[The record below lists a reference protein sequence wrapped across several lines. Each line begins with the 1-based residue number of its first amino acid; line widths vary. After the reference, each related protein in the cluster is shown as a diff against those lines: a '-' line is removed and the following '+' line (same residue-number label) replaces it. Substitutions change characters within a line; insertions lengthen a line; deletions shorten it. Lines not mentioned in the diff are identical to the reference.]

1 MTTTRKT
8 RLAQACALA
17 LLAPLRALAQD
28 AGLEEIVVTAQK
40 REQSLQ
46 EAPIAITAFGAEAL
60 EQQGITDIADIAGLA
75 PNVQI
80 NPSPGGSTGATVAI
94 RGSVTINP
102 AITWEPT
109 VGLYL
114 DGAFIGKNL
123 GGIFDVA
130 DLERVEVLRG
140 PQGSLY
146 GKNTVGGAINLISR
160 KPSGELGG
168 KLLGSMGDEGYY
180 RVLGSLDTP
189 ALGAV
194 GEGLGRLAANITLQ
208 HEERDG
214 FVDNIDDP
222 VGMPFAAPR
231 SSDEYANLD
240 ADAGRIAL
248 ALDVTEDFEARYSY
262 DFSDKDQQPTASVL
276 TAVDPQF
283 APPGVD
289 SALPLLFPYVQSD
302 DEYPD
307 SLSNDHSY
315 YEKSEVDGH
324 ALNLSWN
331 IGQVFCCTEVTLRS
345 ITSYRELA
353 WDDYLDLDGS
363 PIDLF
368 HSERHIDYDQTSQ
381 EFQMVGTGDSLN
393 FVVGLYWFEENADV
407 FNPITF
413 FGAFGAPTAPNAY
426 GLESESKAVF
436 GQLDW
441 QPDADVLQDRLTITL
456 GARYTEE
463 TKDQYIDHPIVNP
476 PGTPFAADADED
488 WNNFMPS
495 LTLSWAFTDA
505 VNGYVRYAEGWKAGG
520 FNGESDTLAGFL
532 QPYDPEEVASYELGL
547 KSRWLDDT
555 VQLNVAGFINDISD
569 MQLSIFLA
577 DATASSVVDNAG
589 KATVRGYEVELLAQ
603 PVDNLQLSLN
613 YGYLDPEY
621 DEYIDAGVDVADN
634 RDFPYSPE
642 STANAGLE
650 YAIPE
655 VAGGS
660 LVARLDYIYVDERVA
675 YPDPIQNLR
684 SQLDDYSL
692 LNARL
697 SLADVP
703 VGDGRVTL
711 AAWGKNLTDEEYRTN
726 TIPFVFWTVSY
737 FGNPRTYGMDVSYE
751 F

>member
-1 MTTTRKT
+1 
-8 RLAQACALA
+8 
-17 LLAPLRALAQD
+17 
-28 AGLEEIVVTAQK
+28 
-40 REQSLQ
+40 
-46 EAPIAITAFGAEAL
+46 
-60 EQQGITDIADIAGLA
+60 
-75 PNVQI
+75 
-80 NPSPGGSTGATVAI
+80 
-94 RGSVTINP
+94 
-102 AITWEPT
+102 
-109 VGLYL
+109 
-114 DGAFIGKNL
+114 
-123 GGIFDVA
+123 
-130 DLERVEVLRG
+130 
-140 PQGSLY
+140 
-146 GKNTVGGAINLISR
+146 
-160 KPSGELGG
+160 
-168 KLLGSMGDEGYY
+168 
-180 RVLGSLDTP
+180 
-189 ALGAV
+189 
-194 GEGLGRLAANITLQ
+194 
-208 HEERDG
+208 
-214 FVDNIDDP
+214 
-222 VGMPFAAPR
+222 
-231 SSDEYANLD
+231 
-240 ADAGRIAL
+240 
-248 ALDVTEDFEARYSY
+248 
-262 DFSDKDQQPTASVL
+262 
-276 TAVDPQF
+276 
-283 APPGVD
+283 
-289 SALPLLFPYVQSD
+289 
-302 DEYPD
+302 
-307 SLSNDHSY
+307 
-315 YEKSEVDGH
+315 
-324 ALNLSWN
+324 
-331 IGQVFCCTEVTLRS
+331 
-345 ITSYRELA
+345 
-353 WDDYLDLDGS
+353 
-363 PIDLF
+363 
-368 HSERHIDYDQTSQ
+368 
-381 EFQMVGTGDSLN
+381 
-393 FVVGLYWFEENADV
+393 
-407 FNPITF
+407 
-413 FGAFGAPTAPNAY
+413 
-426 GLESESKAVF
+426 
-436 GQLDW
+436 
-441 QPDADVLQDRLTITL
+441 VLQDRLTITL